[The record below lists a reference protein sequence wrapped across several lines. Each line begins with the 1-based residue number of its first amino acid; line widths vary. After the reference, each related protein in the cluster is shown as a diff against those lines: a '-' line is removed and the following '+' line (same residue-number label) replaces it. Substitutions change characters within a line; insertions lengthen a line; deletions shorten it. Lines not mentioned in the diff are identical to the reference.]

1 MFKSIATWWK
11 NFESKH
17 ETGSQFLMFFI
28 LSNGITV
35 LQLALMPVLR
45 NIFNG
50 TSLVETNFQV
60 FPIGTGAD
68 GSSPFYIFDYAAGAL
83 PGGGG
88 GLAYFLAVQI
98 TLLIAQIINFF
109 LQRNVTFKSNTSM
122 ATAALLVFH
131 RLHHHHLRRR
141 RAAGILQGT
150 DLPLLHGEPGM
161 GRDRRNGCRRHHHD
175 HQQCAIV
182 LGVLPHLQGDL
193 QEGSGRI
200 HRSASLTYWNG
211 WYESNSHVRRPLL

>member
-122 ATAALLVFH
+122 ATAALCISSPTSSSPSPPPRCRDSTRH
-131 RLHHHHLRRR
+131 RFTTSSW
-141 RAAGILQGT
+141 RAWDGARPEERLQT
-150 DLPLLHGEPGM
+150 SSP
-161 GRDRRNGCRRHHHD
+161 
-175 HQQCAIV
+175 
-182 LGVLPHLQGDL
+182 
-193 QEGSGRI
+193 
-200 HRSASLTYWNG
+200 
-211 WYESNSHVRRPLL
+211 